1 MSRRAR
7 ILSFGGAI
15 LLIVLS
21 GPIDA
26 AIGGVTGEAVAISL
40 GSLGLIAL
48 VSLAFLEVGLS
59 EDRERAREDA
69 QRRHSPPQP
78 PRPARPL
85 RPSRLP
91 RRPRRPS

>member
-7 ILSFGGAI
+7 VLSFGSAI

-26 AIGGVTGEAVAISL
+26 LVGGVTGEAIAISL

-48 VSLAFLEVGLS
+48 VSLVFLEVGLS
-59 EDRERAREDA
+59 EDRERAREEA
-69 QRRHSPPQP
+69 QRRKPPSQ
-78 PRPARPL
+78 RL

-91 RRPRRPS
+91 RRPRRPGAGH

>member
-1 MSRRAR
+1 MSTRAR
-7 ILSFGGAI
+7 VLSFGAAI
-15 LLIVLS
+15 LLVVLS

-26 AIGGVTGEAVAISL
+26 LIGGVTGEAVAIML

-59 EDRERAREDA
+59 EDRDRARDDA
-69 QRRHSPPQP
+69 RRRRPPS
-78 PRPARPL
+78 RPL

-91 RRPRRPS
+91 RRPRRPG

>member
-1 MSRRAR
+1 MSTRTRV
-7 ILSFGGAI
+7 LSFGGAI
-15 LLIVLS
+15 LLVVLS

-26 AIGGVTGEAVAISL
+26 LIGGVTGEAVAIML

-59 EDRERAREDA
+59 EDRDRAREDA
-69 QRRHSPPQP
+69 RNRRPPS
-78 PRPARPL
+78 RPL

-91 RRPRRPS
+91 RRPRRPG